1 MNRRTFLG
9 TITAGSIVASR
20 VSWASAEHKVD
31 PIGVQLYT
39 VRESMKKDLPGT
51 IAKVAQI
58 GYKEVEFA
66 GYFDHSPKEIRSIL
80 DQNGLKAPSA
90 HIEYSVLDEKWPGVL
105 EAAQVV
111 GHQYI
116 VCPWIDD
123 EVRKQNRWKEA
134 AAKFNKAA
142 EASKKAGIQFAY
154 HNHHFEFVKVD
165 GKYAY
170 DILLEETDPKLVQM
184 EMDLCWMNIARQD
197 PLKYFDRY
205 PGRFPMVHVKD
216 VKKIP
221 PKPDDQPVNFDNVF
235 PEMTSVGNGVIDFKK
250 IFAQSDKA
258 GIKHYFVENDYPK
271 SEFDDIR
278 ASYEYLHKLQF

>member
-20 VSWASAEHKVD
+20 VSWAAAEHKVD

-184 EMDLCWMNIARQD
+184 EMDLCWMNIAGQD

>member
-184 EMDLCWMNIARQD
+184 EMDLCWMNIAGQD

-221 PKPDDQPVNFDNVF
+221 PKQDDMPVNFDNVF

>member
-20 VSWASAEHKVD
+20 VGWASAEHKVD

-51 IAKVAQI
+51 IAKVAQV

-142 EASKKAGIQFAY
+142 ETSKKAGIQFAY

-184 EMDLCWMNIARQD
+184 EMDLCWMNIAGQD
-197 PLKYFDRY
+197 PINYFDRY

-221 PKPDDQPVNFDNVF
+221 PKQDDRPVNFDNVF

-271 SEFDDIR
+271 SEFEDIR

>member
-1 MNRRTFLG
+1 M
-9 TITAGSIVASR
+9 
-20 VSWASAEHKVD
+20 
-31 PIGVQLYT
+31 
-39 VRESMKKDLPGT
+39 
-51 IAKVAQI
+51 
-58 GYKEVEFA
+58 
-66 GYFDHSPKEIRSIL
+66 
-80 DQNGLKAPSA
+80 
-90 HIEYSVLDEKWPGVL
+90 
-105 EAAQVV
+105 
-111 GHQYI
+111 
-116 VCPWIDD
+116 
-123 EVRKQNRWKEA
+123 RKQNRWKEA

-184 EMDLCWMNIARQD
+184 EMDLCWMNIAGQD

-221 PKPDDQPVNFDNVF
+221 PKTGDAPVNFDNVF
-235 PEMTSVGNGVIDFKK
+235 PKMTSVGNGVIDFKK

>member
-1 MNRRTFLG
+1 MNRRKFLG
-9 TITAGSIVASR
+9 TITAGSVVASR
-20 VSWASAEHKVD
+20 ISWAAEGRKIEKV
-31 PIGVQLYT
+31 GLQLYT
-39 VRESMKKDLPGT
+39 VRDSMKGDFAGT
-51 IAKVAQI
+51 IAHVSRI

-66 GYFDHSPKEIRSIL
+66 GYFDHPPKEVRDIL
-80 DQNGLKAPSA
+80 DKNGLTAPAA
-90 HIEYSVLDEKWPGVL
+90 HIPYDVLDDKWPGVL

-111 GHQYI
+111 GHKYI

-123 EVRKQNRWKEA
+123 EVRKQGRWREA

-154 HNHHFEFVKVD
+154 HNHHFEFVPAE

-170 DILLEETDPKLVQM
+170 DVLLEQTDPSLVQM
-184 EMDLCWMNIARQD
+184 EMDICWMNIAGQD

-205 PGRFPMVHVKD
+205 PGRFPLVHVKD

-221 PKPDDQPVNFDNVF
+221 AKTGDTPVDFEKVF
-235 PEMTSVGNGVIDFKK
+235 PEMTSVGSGVIDFKRV
-250 IFAQSDKA
+250 FAQSEKA

-271 SEFDDIR
+271 SQFGDIE
-278 ASYEYLHKLQF
+278 ASYAYLAKLTF